1 MSADSLT
8 ASPSKGA
15 DGECIW
21 AANQLLRTKAGWP
34 VASECGGRNPRTPW
48 PPRADADR
56 IGSDQDD
63 EAALEAR
70 QSADMRGRRRRR
82 GRGHGAAAVA
92 SPPRDECQQLAGWV
106 GRRGLAPSAAE
117 THAASCRRAAGPLD
131 RRPEDRDGARCGHR
145 ACRSGQS
152 ASRGGR
158 VVMCRRCTSSVD

>member
-1 MSADSLT
+1 MSNAFEPLRKSAT
-8 ASPSKGA
+8 ANEGWLAGQRGA
-15 DGECIW
+15 AELK
-21 AANQLLRTKAGWP
+21 Q
-34 VASECGGRNPRTPW
+34 CGGRNPRTPW
-48 PPRADADR
+48 PPRADR